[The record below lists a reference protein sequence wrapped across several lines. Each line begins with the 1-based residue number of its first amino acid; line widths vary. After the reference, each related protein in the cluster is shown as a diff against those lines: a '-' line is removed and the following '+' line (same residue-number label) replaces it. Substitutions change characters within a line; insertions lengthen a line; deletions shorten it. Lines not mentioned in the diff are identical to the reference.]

1 MKLLISENIRVA
13 LDSIKSHKLRS
24 WLTIGIIA
32 FGIMALVGIL
42 TSIDAVKFFLK
53 ENFSMMGANSFT
65 IRNRSLRI
73 HVGGQAPKNDY
84 FRSITYDEALEFKDR
99 FDFPATASVSVWGT
113 GIATVKYKSEK
124 SSPNIGVMGGDE
136 NYIENAGYELSGG
149 RNMSPTEVQDGRH
162 VAIIGSE
169 IVSTLF
175 QNGENPI
182 DKVIS
187 IGPGKYRIIGVMK
200 EKGSS
205 SAFSGDRRCILPVN
219 NVRQYF
225 SRPGMN
231 YTISVKAQNPQKME
245 AAIGE
250 ATGLFRIIREVPVG
264 EEENFSI
271 IKSDNIVELLNDFL
285 KEIRIGAIVIGI
297 ITLFGAVIGL
307 MNIMLVSVAER
318 TREIGIRKAVGANRF
333 RILYQFLIEA
343 IVIGQLGGIFGIIL
357 GIVIGNAVSGII
369 GSDFIVPWEW
379 IGLGVAMC
387 FIVALIS
394 GILPAVKAAKL
405 DPIESLRYE

>member
-1 MKLLISENIRVA
+1 
-13 LDSIKSHKLRS
+13 
-24 WLTIGIIA
+24 
-32 FGIMALVGIL
+32 
-42 TSIDAVKFFLK
+42 
-53 ENFSMMGANSFT
+53 
-65 IRNRSLRI
+65 
-73 HVGGQAPKNDY
+73 
-84 FRSITYDEALEFKDR
+84 
-99 FDFPATASVSVWGT
+99 
-113 GIATVKYKSEK
+113 
-124 SSPNIGVMGGDE
+124 
-136 NYIENAGYELSGG
+136 
-149 RNMSPTEVQDGRH
+149 
-162 VAIIGSE
+162 
-169 IVSTLF
+169 
-175 QNGENPI
+175 
-182 DKVIS
+182 
-187 IGPGKYRIIGVMK
+187 
-200 EKGSS
+200 
-205 SAFSGDRRCILPVN
+205 
-219 NVRQYF
+219 
-225 SRPGMN
+225 
-231 YTISVKAQNPQKME
+231 
-245 AAIGE
+245 
-250 ATGLFRIIREVPVG
+250 
-264 EEENFSI
+264 
-271 IKSDNIVELLNDFL
+271 L